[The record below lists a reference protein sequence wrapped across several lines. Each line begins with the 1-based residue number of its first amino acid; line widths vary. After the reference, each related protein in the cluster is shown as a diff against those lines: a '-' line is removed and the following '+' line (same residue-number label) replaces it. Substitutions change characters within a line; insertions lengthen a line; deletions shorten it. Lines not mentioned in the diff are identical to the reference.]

1 VTPAREPR
9 ARRSRARRLLPLA
22 IVCACT
28 LAVFLPVV
36 FGEYVADDLYLLA
49 YSPGFAGIDRL
60 WDAVRAPFWGTE
72 ASLWR
77 PLASATLCVGHA
89 LGGGQP
95 WITHAFALVAHL
107 CATVLAYA
115 ILRQFKV
122 GTTRAAVAAAV
133 FALHPCQVE
142 SVAWAAAIADPL
154 AGCATLLSVWGWI
167 RWRTAARSSLPWVA
181 WLGFALAVASKET
194 GATALLWIG
203 AAEVALRRR
212 VVPTPCIVGF
222 VGLAVVTVLWLLMRA
237 WVFGDFGCGFDR
249 GQLLDERVRGPH
261 GLLLRTYLAAALVT
275 TPTGWLALT
284 PNRWVPPDAAGLAV
298 GLCAL
303 LPLVAAGVACA
314 RSAWRRR
321 ADLACLGSFGVLAGL
336 AGPVLGATNVG
347 HWPVA
352 DRYLYCALFGVAVI
366 LVACGQCRVPL
377 ALALVGTC
385 AVASSRLVPHW
396 RSQEAIAARAMAD
409 CPQHPEAHYLRG
421 QIERRR
427 AAQPVRDRPG
437 QAARRAR
444 YQRALIAYQ
453 RAAVLVDQPVY
464 GAADLR
470 RVLGL
475 NAELGAALVAVAG
488 RLRPLPEV
496 IAELQALA
504 EREPSSSQVQLV
516 LGVARAAA
524 GDERGAER
532 AWRRALILDPESP
545 EAASNLARVQAWRC
559 GDAPSPQPVAVGNA
573 GGRTLGAAGEALTLT
588 VPSRDKNR

>member
-1 VTPAREPR
+1 MTPAREPR
-9 ARRSRARRLLPLA
+9 ARRAREVLPLA
-22 IVCACT
+22 IVCVCT

-36 FGEYVADDLYLLA
+36 FGEYVADDLYLLT
-49 YSPGFAGIDRL
+49 YSPGFAGIDQL
-60 WDAVRAPFWGTE
+60 WDAVRAPFWGVE

-95 WITHAFALVAHL
+95 WITHTFALVAHL

-115 ILRQFKV
+115 ILRQFRV
-122 GTTRAAVAAAV
+122 GTTRAAIAAGV

-167 RWRTAARSSLPWVA
+167 RWRIRARSSRPWVA

-212 VVPTPCIVGF
+212 VAPAPCTVGF
-222 VGLAVVTVLWLLMRA
+222 VGLAVLMVLWLLMRA

-249 GQLLDERVRGPH
+249 GQLLDERVRGVH
-261 GLLLRTYLAAALVT
+261 GLLLRAYLAAALVT
-275 TPTGWLALT
+275 TPTGWLAIT
-284 PNRWVPPDAAGLAV
+284 PNRWVPPDAAGLAC
-298 GLCAL
+298 GLCAM
-303 LPLVAAGVACA
+303 LPFVAAGVACA

-321 ADLACLGSFGVLAGL
+321 ADLACLGSFGLLAGL
-336 AGPVLGATNVG
+336 AGPVLGTTNVG
-347 HWPVA
+347 HWPIA
-352 DRYLYCALFGVAVI
+352 DRYLYCGLFGVAVI
-366 LVACGQCRVPL
+366 LVACGQCRLPL
-377 ALALVGTC
+377 ALALLATC
-385 AVASSRLVPHW
+385 AVASARLVPQW
-396 RSQEAIAARAMAD
+396 RTQEAIAARAMAD

-437 QAARRAR
+437 QAARRAHYR
-444 YQRALIAYQ
+444 RALSAYQ
-453 RAAVLVDQPVY
+453 RAAMLVDLPVY

-504 EREPSSSQVQLV
+504 EREPSSAQVLLV
-516 LGVARAAA
+516 LGVARAAI

-532 AWRRALILDPESP
+532 AWRRALTLDPESP
-545 EAASNLARVQAWRC
+545 VAATNLARVQAWRC
-559 GDAPSPQPVAVGNA
+559 GDAPSPQPVAASDA
-573 GGRTLGAAGEALTLT
+573 GGRPFGAAGDPITATA
-588 VPSRDKNR
+588 PSPRNTR